1 MPPVVHPLDDVPE
14 QKLYQPG
21 MGRMRLTRPVFAALT
36 LLQVYLG
43 VMALLLVFRAIVLM

>member
-1 MPPVVHPLDDVPE
+1 MPTVVHPLDDVPE

-21 MGRMRLTRPVFAALT
+21 MGRMRLTRPVSAALT

-43 VMALLLVFRAIVLM
+43 VMALLLVFRLM